1 MDRINPNLKEGNM
14 ENKVAVITG
23 SARGIGKSIA
33 AKLAKDG
40 YQVVICDIMED
51 EVIKTAK
58 EMEQFG
64 IKALGIKVDVTKMD
78 DVEKLFEE
86 TVNTLGSVDVLI
98 NNAGITRDT
107 LIVRMQESDWDAV
120 IAVNLKGTFNCTKAA
135 AKYMMKQRHGKI
147 VNISS
152 VVGVMGNVGQANY
165 SASKGGVI
173 SLTKSSAKEL
183 AARGINVNAV
193 APGYIET
200 EMTKVLPDA
209 AKEAFLSVIPL
220 KRPGQ
225 PEDVANVV
233 AFLTSPASDYIT
245 GQVINIDGGMVM

>member
-1 MDRINPNLKEGNM
+1 M

-33 AKLAKDG
+33 EKLAKDG
-40 YQVVICDIMED
+40 FNIVICDIMED
-51 EVIKTAK
+51 EVTKTAK

-64 IKALGIKVDVTKMD
+64 AKAIGVKVDVTKMD
-78 DVEKLFEE
+78 DVEKMLEE
-86 TVNTLGSVDVLI
+86 AVSAFGSVDVLV

-107 LIVRMQESDWDAV
+107 LLIRMQESDWDAV

-135 AKYMMKQRHGKI
+135 AKYMMKQRSGKI

-173 SLTKSSAKEL
+173 SLTKSTAKEL
-183 AARGINVNAV
+183 AARGITVNAV

-209 AKEAFLSVIPL
+209 AKQGFLNLIPL

-233 AFLTSPASDYIT
+233 SFLTSSAADYVT

>member
-1 MDRINPNLKEGNM
+1 MDKQ
-14 ENKVAVITG
+14 VAIVTG
-23 SARGIGKSIA
+23 AARGIGKSIA
-33 AKLAKDG
+33 VKLAQQG
-40 YQVVICDIMED
+40 YQIVICDIMAD
-51 EVIKTAK
+51 EVVNTAK
-58 EMEQFG
+58 EIEHLG
-64 IKALGIKVDVTKMD
+64 TKAIGIKVDVTKFE
-78 DVEKLFEE
+78 DVENLFAE
-86 TVNTLGSVDVLI
+86 TVKTFGRVDVLV

-107 LIVRMQESDWDAV
+107 LLIRMKESDWDAV

-135 AKYMMKQRHGKI
+135 AKYMMKQRSGKI
-147 VNISS
+147 INISS

-173 SLTKSSAKEL
+173 SLTKSAAKEL
-183 AARGINVNAV
+183 AARGITVNAV

-200 EMTKVLPDA
+200 EMTKVLPEE
-209 AKEAFLSVIPL
+209 AKQSFLNLVPL

-233 AFLTSPASDYIT
+233 AFLASPAADYVT